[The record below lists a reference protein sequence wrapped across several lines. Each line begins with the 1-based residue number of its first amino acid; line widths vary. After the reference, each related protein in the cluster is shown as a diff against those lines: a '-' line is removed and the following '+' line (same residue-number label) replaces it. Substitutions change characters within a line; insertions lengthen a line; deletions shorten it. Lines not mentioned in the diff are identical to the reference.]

1 MASAT
6 GREALAAIP
15 LFESLSSSNLDEL
28 APWFDVQITGE
39 DVRVIGEGSSGY
51 SFFILTQGS
60 AAVTTNDGASAD
72 LGPGD
77 FFGEIAILGDG
88 RRTAT
93 VTTTSPS
100 QLLVMFGTEFR
111 RLQLRTPTSPGESRK
126 PCGSAFPSAPERKSR
141 GLVGPAQPASA
152 GVLTAVTERGCGP
165 PRVAWIDARWAGP
178 PLEEITGLG
187 PVSGEG

>member
-1 MASAT
+1 MASASQ
-6 GREALAAIP
+6 LAAIP
-15 LFESLSSSNLDEL
+15 LFESLSGSDLDEL

-39 DVRVIGEGSSGY
+39 DVRLIGEGSSGY

-60 AAVTTNDGASAD
+60 AAVTTNEGVHAD

-111 RLQLRTPTSPGESRK
+111 RLQQAHPDI
-126 PCGSAFPSAPERKSR
+126 AERIEDAMR
-141 GLVGPAQPASA
+141 Q
-152 GVLTAVTERGCGP
+152 
-165 PRVAWIDARWAGP
+165 RVSVRA
-178 PLEEITGLG
+178 
-187 PVSGEG
+187 